1 MKSNNQL
8 RAEIRQFVIDEL
20 LLGDAAGMLPDA
32 ASLSEAGIV
41 NSTGVLEVLMF
52 LEQHFEL
59 SVADRELVPDNF
71 DSVDKL
77 VDFVA
82 RKTNA
87 D

>member
-20 LLGDAAGMLPDA
+20 LLGDAAAMLPDT